1 VAVSSRHARHL
12 GGLLAVVA
20 HAVGLVG
27 DEQIDARARA
37 QRIAVQR
44 HALIRRHDDEV
55 RVAIVTHGGQLLELE
70 LVVQARLAR
79 AGEHDGELVLG
90 LAEPALELGLP
101 VLDEVGRR
109 DDEDAPRLPGGDEGL
124 HEGDGLQRLAEAGI
138 VAEDAA
144 DGRPPVEPAHA
155 GALVRMQHRAKRERE
170 PRVLPAGAALQQPE
184 AAPVPA
190 VKCLVP

>member
-101 VLDEVGRR
+101 ASRTCG
-109 DDEDAPRLPGGDEGL
+109 
-124 HEGDGLQRLAEAGI
+124 
-138 VAEDAA
+138 AA
-144 DGRPPVEPAHA
+144 DSRPPELTTVTKSRCRYKSSYSIFKLKINDMLTRLRLYGGNPQLSRPPTYTSVHSR
-155 GALVRMQHRAKRERE
+155 LSL
-170 PRVLPAGAALQQPE
+170 PRSLEL
-184 AAPVPA
+184 
-190 VKCLVP
+190 